1 MYCLVNRNHAI
12 DLYRFK
18 YVNNQNSEFTL
29 LRHPILYKQISLTQ
43 HLVNG
48 TNANVMNIHV
58 WACRYY
64 CYCHH
69 VCVIM
74 H

>member
-1 MYCLVNRNHAI
+1 MSCLVNRNHAI

-48 TNANVMNIHV
+48 TNANLTS
-58 WACRYY
+58 
-64 CYCHH
+64 
-69 VCVIM
+69 
-74 H
+74 